1 MVREGKRERPHFGAG
16 KLEPRQRVGSGWL
29 CLCMNVSYVTGCV
42 CCVRTSPRGR

>member
-29 CLCMNVSYVTGCV
+29 AHSLLRLGRSYACV
-42 CCVRTSPRGR
+42 